1 MKIGLC
7 LSGGGING
15 AAHIGVIKALEEE
28 NIKFDCV
35 SGTSSGS
42 IVASLYAMGY
52 TPEDMLELFKNYGKE
67 ISKIDWCIIFKLI
80 FGLIFKRKIC
90 VEGLNKG
97 TKIEKIIN
105 KRAKQKNIKL
115 ISDIK
120 MPLIIPSVNLYD
132 GSIYMFTSQQN
143 ERKYSDEV
151 ITVNNIDI
159 GKAVEASC
167 SYPGIFCPTNYN
179 NQKLV
184 DGGVRE
190 NTPWK
195 ELKNIGAEKIISVVF
210 EEKKKEKKNVNMLDC
225 ITGSMGIM
233 MNELYNYEIEGI
245 EYLLKIKTDKICLL
259 DIEKTEELYKIGY
272 EITKKKIKEINEY
285 LYKL

>member
-7 LSGGGING
+7 LSGGGIKG

-97 TKIEKIIN
+97 TKIERIIN

-132 GSIYMFTSQQN
+132 GSIYMFISQQN

-233 MNELYNYEIEGI
+233 MHELYNYEIEGI
-245 EYLLKIKTDKICLL
+245 EYLLKIKTDKIWLL

-272 EITKKKIKEINEY
+272 EITKKKIKEIKEY

>member
-7 LSGGGING
+7 LSGGGIKG

-97 TKIEKIIN
+97 TKIERIIN

-132 GSIYMFTSQQN
+132 GSIYMFISQQN

-151 ITVNNIDI
+151 ITINNIDI

-233 MNELYNYEIEGI
+233 MHELYNYEIEGI
-245 EYLLKIKTDKICLL
+245 EYLLKIKTDKIWLL

-272 EITKKKIKEINEY
+272 EITKKKIKEIKEY